1 MSLDFLEG
9 KIRVGNLLLQ
19 FLVESRSHL
28 SMRIVLWLNKLIR
41 SSDRIIEPNGL
52 ISGGRNQKL
61 RLSKIA
67 NVNNGRSMS

>member
-28 SMRIVLWLNKLIR
+28 SMRIVLRLNKLIR